1 MSVSSTATA
10 ITTAPAW
17 GAWPAAARCRLATM
31 KAFDPGDLLQHLD
44 GVQTTKRIRERFGLG
59 LHPIQQHSIGLIGGD
74 VG

>member
-1 MSVSSTATA
+1 
-10 ITTAPAW
+10 
-17 GAWPAAARCRLATM
+17 M